1 MEFDDLSTV
10 LADEMRRRRDGG
22 RSPSFVTKAIG
33 ETVIQAGGTGENMF
47 VIQSGE
53 AEILNDGVVL
63 DVVGPGGVVG
73 EMALVDGSLR
83 SATVRA
89 RTRLR
94 LMPISK
100 PDFEMLIRSHPEF
113 GLYVMKV
120 MSLRLRL
127 MNTRLGN
134 AIEDIA
140 ASHEIERELRAMAA
154 RDPLTGVSNRGHF
167 AEMGAIEVER
177 SQRHGRE
184 LSVAMLDMDH
194 FKAVNDTHGHACGDA
209 VLRLIVKAAERELR
223 SGDVLG
229 RVGGEE
235 FALLMPETG
244 LDDSSAIAER
254 IRERIAGQAL
264 AWDGKSFELTASI
277 GVAAW
282 DPGEPT
288 IDPALARADESLY
301 AAKDRGRNRVVA
313 YGSGG
318 QPPFRA
324 RRLAG

>member
-1 MEFDDLSTV
+1 MAYDDLSRV
-10 LADEMRRRRDGG
+10 LADEMHRRRDGG
-22 RSPSFVTKAIG
+22 PSPSTVNKASG
-33 ETVIQAGGTGENMF
+33 ETVIRAGGTGETMF
-47 VIQSGE
+47 VIQVGE
-53 AEILNDGVVL
+53 AEILNDGLVL

-89 RTRLR
+89 RTDLR

-100 PDFEMLIRSHPEF
+100 ADFGLLIRSRPEF

-134 AIEDIA
+134 AIEDISA
-140 ASHEIERELRAMAA
+140 RQEIERELRAMAA
-154 RDPLTGVSNRGHF
+154 RDPLTGTSNRKHF

-184 LSVAMLDMDH
+184 LSIAMLDVDH
-194 FKAVNDTHGHACGDA
+194 FKVVNDTYGHACGDS
-209 VLRLIVKAAERELR
+209 VLRSIVEAAQDELR
-223 SGDVLG
+223 TGDILG

-235 FALLMPETG
+235 FAFLMPETG
-244 LDDSSAIAER
+244 ITAGLAIAER
-254 IRERIAGQAL
+254 IRQRIAGQTL
-264 AWDGKSFELTASI
+264 AWDGKTFELTASI

-282 DPGEPT
+282 NPGEPT
-288 IDPALARADESLY
+288 VDPALARADESLY
-301 AAKDRGRNRVVA
+301 AAKDQGRNRVVA
-313 YGSGG
+313 YGN
-318 QPPFRA
+318 
-324 RRLAG
+324 

>member
-1 MEFDDLSTV
+1 
-10 LADEMRRRRDGG
+10 
-22 RSPSFVTKAIG
+22 
-33 ETVIQAGGTGENMF
+33 
-47 VIQSGE
+47 
-53 AEILNDGVVL
+53 
-63 DVVGPGGVVG
+63 
-73 EMALVDGSLR
+73 
-83 SATVRA
+83 
-89 RTRLR
+89 
-94 LMPISK
+94 
-100 PDFEMLIRSHPEF
+100 
-113 GLYVMKV
+113 
-120 MSLRLRL
+120 MSLWLRL

-140 ASHEIERELRAMAA
+140 ASQEIERELRAMAA
-154 RDPLTGVSNRGHF
+154 RDPLTGVSNRKHF

-184 LSVAMLDMDH
+184 LSVAMLDVDH

-244 LDDSSAIAER
+244 LADSSAIAER
-254 IRERIAGQAL
+254 IRERIAGQVL

-282 DPGEPT
+282 DPGEPI

-313 YGSGG
+313 YGN
-318 QPPFRA
+318 
-324 RRLAG
+324 